1 MVMIMRLRRTSRLE
15 VVVLMVVITRLEV
28 VVVMVAISRFKVVDK
43 LV

>member
-28 VVVMVAISRFKVVDK
+28 VVVMVAITRFKVVDK